1 MNDMNTTEM
10 LLNPIEEDLRTLL
23 RQNAEAQAQFES
35 LKRQHTAEVE
45 HLVKENIEVL
55 DALDRA
61 LDNIG
66 SKLNA
71 SEDITPA
78 QLTKWLKN
86 FRSIRNRI
94 EQILEAREIVPI
106 VPQDSTFDP
115 NWQQAVEII
124 TREGAEANTVAEVVK
139 KGYWNPRTGRILR
152 KTQVTVIR

>member
-1 MNDMNTTEM
+1 MNTTEM